1 MLPREHYLKQPF
13 QDREHFPAG
22 FDHSRRLSGIQAR
35 LIRKHGALIQALCQG
50 EVINP
55 TAEDRHLLKVIT
67 KQAAP
72 KNPVE
77 QAWLKYLA
85 IVQEEAAGLRKS
97 A

>member
-22 FDHSRRLSGIQAR
+22 FEQSTQLSSHQAR
-35 LIRKHGALIQALCQG
+35 LIRKHGALINALCRG
-50 EVINP
+50 EVANP
-55 TAEDRHLLKVIT
+55 TDEDRHLLKVIAR
-67 KQAAP
+67 QAAP

-77 QAWLKYLA
+77 QAWLKYLNLTQA
-85 IVQEEAAGLRKS
+85 PQTLAKS

>member
-13 QDREHFPAG
+13 KDPVHFPAG
-22 FDHSRRLSGIQAR
+22 FEHTSRLSSSQAR
-35 LIRKHGALIQALCQG
+35 LIRKHGALITALCRS
-50 EVINP
+50 EVTNP
-55 TAEDRHLLKVIT
+55 TTEDRHLLKVIAR
-67 KQAAP
+67 QAAP

-85 IVQEEAAGLRKS
+85 LTESPTKLRRS

>member
-22 FDHSRRLSGIQAR
+22 FEHAGRLSSSQAR
-35 LIRKHGALIQALCQG
+35 LIRKHGALIIALGRG
-50 EVINP
+50 EVSDP
-55 TAEDRHLLKVIT
+55 TDEDRHLLKVIAR
-67 KQAAP
+67 QAAP
-72 KNPVE
+72 KNPIE

-85 IVQEEAAGLRKS
+85 LTEKMAELRKS

>member
-22 FDHSRRLSGIQAR
+22 FDHSSQLSGIQAR
-35 LIRKHGALIQALCQG
+35 LIRKHGALIHALCRG
-50 EVINP
+50 EVANP
-55 TAEDRHLLKVIT
+55 TDEDRHLLKVIA

-85 IVQEEAAGLRKS
+85 ITRKASTGLRKS

>member
-13 QDREHFPAG
+13 KDPVHFPGG
-22 FDHSRRLSGIQAR
+22 FEHTGRLSTSQGR
-35 LIRKHGALIQALCQG
+35 LIRKHGALITALCRS
-50 EVINP
+50 EVANP
-55 TAEDRHLLKVIT
+55 TDDDRHLLKVIAR
-67 KQAAP
+67 QAAP

-85 IVQEEAAGLRKS
+85 LTESPTRLRKS

>member
-22 FDHSRRLSGIQAR
+22 FDHSIHLSGSQAR
-35 LIRKHGALIQALCQG
+35 LVRKHGALIHALCRG
-50 EVINP
+50 EVTNP
-55 TAEDRHLLKVIT
+55 TDEDRHLLKVLA

-77 QAWLKYLA
+77 LAWLKYLS
-85 IVQEEAAGLRKS
+85 IVQGEAASLRKS